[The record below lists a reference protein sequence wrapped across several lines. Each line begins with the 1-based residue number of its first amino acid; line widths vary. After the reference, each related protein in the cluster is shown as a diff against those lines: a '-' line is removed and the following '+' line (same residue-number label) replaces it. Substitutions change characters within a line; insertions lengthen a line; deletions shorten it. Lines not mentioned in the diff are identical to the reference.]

1 MKTQIWVLLIS
12 LVAILGTWYNPGMGQ
27 AADPTDVS
35 VSVALL
41 DADST
46 YLLNEDI
53 QIVMSL
59 ENTGALEVITSEGFS
74 AKDFHLELHFTYI
87 RDDGTEELYT
97 AIVEEDIVEP
107 LPPKPVLKEGE
118 FVQVETIERLPAGW
132 VLTLD
137 PFIAQQ
143 FYNIARAG
151 KWRVEA
157 VVGLRTYSPGDVESP
172 VGQPEYVPLGAAVAA
187 GDTRS
192 GPVEFS
198 VLTDADS
205 DNYYYPEAYG
215 ANAEADCDDANAQVN
230 PGAVETMGNG
240 IDDDCNPQTP
250 DTYEIADGIIRV
262 LVEEHTVGK
271 KKKSQKKPIKDL
283 WVRAYDKA
291 QGSCLKENYGVSPAN
306 YEPVWWSCTA
316 AAQQQTDK
324 DGIVKLSVEPGQ
336 YVVIGEYPADELLP
350 REERE
355 YIGVS
360 VGKVKSGKTKKK
372 YLQVIV
378 K

>member
-1 MKTQIWVLLIS
+1 MKKIFLGLSMSLMLIFS
-12 LVAILGTWYNPGMGQ
+12 AGYGH
-27 AADPTDVS
+27 AADPPEVN

-41 DADST
+41 DADSIFV
-46 YLLNEDI
+46 LNEDI

-59 ENTGALEVITSEGFS
+59 ENVGALEVITSEGFS
-74 AKDFHLELHFTYI
+74 AKAFHLELHFTHI
-87 RDDGTEELYT
+87 RADGTEELYT
-97 AIVEEDIVEP
+97 AIVEEDIIEP
-107 LPPKPVLKEGE
+107 LPPTPVLQNSV
-118 FVQVETIERLPAGW
+118 FVQVETIERLPFDW

-137 PFIAQQ
+137 PFSAQQ
-143 FYNIARAG
+143 FYTIAQAG
-151 KWRVEA
+151 KWRVKA
-157 VVGLRTYSPGDVESP
+157 VVGMRTYPPGEVEGP
-172 VGQPEYVPLGAAVAA
+172 VGQPEYVPLGASDWSGDIESAAV
-187 GDTRS
+187 DFTI
-192 GPVEFS
+192 
-198 VLTDADS
+198 LTDADK

-230 PGAVETMGNG
+230 PGVAETMGNG

-250 DTYEIADGIIRV
+250 DTYEIADGIIQV

-271 KKKSQKKPIKDL
+271 KKKSTKKPIKDL

-291 QGSCLKENYGVSPAN
+291 QGSCLKENYGVSPQN

-316 AAQQQTDK
+316 DAQQQTDK
-324 DGIVKLSVEPGQ
+324 DGIVNLGVEPGQ
-336 YVVIGEYPADELLP
+336 YVVIGEYPSGEALA